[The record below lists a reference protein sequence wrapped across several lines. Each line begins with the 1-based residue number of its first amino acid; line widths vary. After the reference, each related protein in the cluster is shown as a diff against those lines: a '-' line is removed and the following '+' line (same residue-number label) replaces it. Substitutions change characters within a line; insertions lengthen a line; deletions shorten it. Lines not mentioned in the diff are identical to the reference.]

1 MTNLSEKSISSLR
14 DRLKRIAAIAGLSLF
29 GPVSLLATLSWFVN
43 GEVPGSRGRGGIDAV
58 DHPLLFYFHIVL
70 WSVFS
75 LTLTCAGVIFV
86 IAYIRGRRLK

>member
-14 DRLKRIAAIAGLSLF
+14 DWFKRIAAIAGMSLF
-29 GPVSLLATLSWFVN
+29 GPVCLLATLSWFIN
-43 GEVPGSRGRGGIDAV
+43 GEVPNSRGDIDAV
-58 DHPLLFYFHIVL
+58 DHPLLFYFHIAL
-70 WSVFS
+70 WGVCS